1 MLFGGLDAF
10 RRHLHA
16 EAAAQAD
23 DGMNDGRGIGSLL
36 DRAHET
42 RIDLELVERKTPQI
56 KQARIAGAEIIERKT
71 HADAFEPQHREF
83 RALEITEQGAFG
95 EFEFKRVRRKAGL
108 AENSLNRLDE
118 IRPPELQRRN
128 IDRDRHARPIA
139 PVEAGAAQDVFAKLD
154 NRARV
159 FGDRNK
165 ACRRD
170 FAMHRMDPARQRFD
184 ADQPPAAAID
194 NRLIDDVQLAVFD
207 RLTKRAFE
215 QFAVRQLGVHRR
227 VIDAGAIAA
236 LVLGAI
242 ERHVGVTHK
251 ISRASWVQLSITAM
265 PIEAPIL
272 MPWPLTTN
280 GVQIAARMRSA
291 TACSE

>member
-83 RALEITEQGAFG
+83 RALEITEQGAFV
-95 EFEFKRVRRKAGL
+95 EFEFELVGRKAGL

-139 PVEAGAAQDVFAKLD
+139 PVEA
-154 NRARV
+154 AR
-159 FGDRNK
+159 
-165 ACRRD
+165 RR
-170 FAMHRMDPARQRFD
+170 MYSPSSTIRPECS
-184 ADQPPAAAID
+184 AIG
-194 NRLIDDVQLAVFD
+194 I
-207 RLTKRAFE
+207 KRA
-215 QFAVRQLGVHRR
+215 G
-227 VIDAGAIAA
+227 G
-236 LVLGAI
+236 
-242 ERHVGVTHK
+242 
-251 ISRASWVQLSITAM
+251 ISPCTGWIQRASAST
-265 PIEAPIL
+265 PTSRP
-272 MPWPLTTN
+272 PL
-280 GVQIAARMRSA
+280 RS
-291 TACSE
+291 TIG